1 MPRRHHF
8 AAIAS
13 LAAALVASTASTA
26 RAQSAPAPEG
36 ESPKPKA
43 PAAATASTGKA
54 RFAVDYGACKDF
66 LALAPDLRGLVVA
79 WTAGRYHKL
88 DRWVLEEATARQVI
102 AAVEQECQKTPGA
115 LFRYKVLAEVKK
127 LK

>member
-1 MPRRHHF
+1 VPRPHHF
-8 AAIAS
+8 AKIAL
-13 LAAALVASTASTA
+13 LADALVASTASTI
-26 RAQSAPAPEG
+26 RAQPAPGPEGASSKAKAPAP
-36 ESPKPKA
+36 
-43 PAAATASTGKA
+43 ATASTGKA
-54 RFAVDYGACKDF
+54 RFAVDYGACKGF

-88 DRWVLEEATARQVI
+88 DRWVLDEATARQVI
-102 AAVEQECQKTPGA
+102 SSVEQECEKTPGA

>member
-1 MPRRHHF
+1 MPRPHHF
-8 AAIAS
+8 AKIAL
-13 LAAALVASTASTA
+13 LAAALVASTASTT
-26 RAQSAPAPEG
+26 RAQSVPAQEGASSKPNAP
-36 ESPKPKA
+36 
-43 PAAATASTGKA
+43 AATASTGKA

-66 LALAPDLRGLVVA
+66 LKLAPDLRGLVVA

-88 DRWVLEEATARQVI
+88 DRWVMDEATARQVI
-102 AAVEQECQKTPGA
+102 SGVEQECEKTPGA